1 MANGAGLTPGTYI
14 GTIAATAP
22 GGATGSPLSV
32 QVSLVVVPPQTLP
45 DRLRSAG
52 FADVGVD
59 VGRSAFRFSARKPAL
74 KP

>member
-1 MANGAGLTPGTYI
+1 MLHLFDTM
-14 GTIAATAP
+14 
-22 GGATGSPLSV
+22 
-32 QVSLVVVPPQTLP
+32 VVVPPQTLP